1 MFKLWR
7 IAVRDV
13 GRNKR
18 RSGLTLIAVALGLA
32 LVIALHGLEM
42 GAMEGSVENN
52 IRVQSGH
59 VQVRAES
66 HEEDKVSLKWE
77 DLLEDP
83 QGLVAQAQTLAEVQA
98 AAPVL
103 WASGILGTVEDSV
116 GVRVFGIDP
125 LAETAATFREDLVG
139 EFLAPD
145 DRSGVLISQRLANN
159 LELAVG
165 DDVSLLVNT
174 SGEQPDEAIFTANNL
189 GLTVGDD
196 VSLLV
201 NTSGEQPDE
210 AIFTI
215 RGLYDTGLPAFD
227 EATIFLP
234 LAKAQAFT
242 RAGERASAV
251 VVLLH
256 DQEDADAVAAALRTP
271 GLKVL
276 TWRDL
281 NQLMLQA
288 MESAMG
294 ILYMFYLIVLAIV
307 AVVVANTLLM
317 SVFER
322 TREMGILAALG
333 LKGRQIMMMFM
344 LESATLGALGVVLGV
359 LLGSLGV
366 YYLATEGIHLGDLA
380 AQVSADIAYGETMYA
395 SFQWSATAVLSV
407 VCWVITLLASL
418 YPAWFATRKEPIDA
432 LRAF

>member
-7 IAVRDV
+7 IAIRDL

-18 RSGLTLIAVALGLA
+18 RSALTLIAVMMGLA
-32 LVIALHGLEM
+32 LVIALHAFEM
-42 GAMEGSVENN
+42 GAIQGSIDDN
-52 IRVQSGH
+52 IRVQTGH
-59 VQVRAES
+59 VQVRGAS
-66 HEEDKVSLKWE
+66 YEEDKVSLKWE
-77 DLLEDP
+77 DLLEEP
-83 QGLVAQAQTLAEVQA
+83 QGLAAQAQTLAEVRA

-103 WASGILGTVEDSV
+103 WASGILGTVEESV

-125 LAETAATFREDLVG
+125 PSEMAAPFREGLVAG
-139 EFLAPD
+139 EYLAPD
-145 DRSGVLISQRLANN
+145 DRGGVLISQRLANN
-159 LELAVG
+159 LGLAAG
-165 DDVSLLVNT
+165 DDVSLLINT
-174 SGEQPDEAIFTANNL
+174 SGEQPDEAT
-189 GLTVGDD
+189 
-196 VSLLV
+196 
-201 NTSGEQPDE
+201 
-210 AIFTI
+210 FTI

-256 DQEDADAVAAALRTP
+256 DREDADAVASALRAP
-271 GLKVL
+271 GLDVL

-288 MESAMG
+288 MESSMG
-294 ILYMFYLIVLAIV
+294 FLYMIYLIVLAIV

-333 LKGRQIMMMFM
+333 MKGRQIMAMFV
-344 LESATLGALGVVLGV
+344 LESATLGAIGVILGV

-366 YYLATEGIHLGDLA
+366 YYLATEGFYLGDLSASA
-380 AQVSADIAYGETMYA
+380 ASVDIAYGETMYA
-395 SFQWSATAVLSV
+395 AFQWADTAVLSA
-407 VCWVITLLASL
+407 VCWIIMLLASL
-418 YPAWFATRKEPIDA
+418 YPAWFATRREPIDA
-432 LRAF
+432 LRAL

>member
-1 MFKLWR
+1 MFTLWR
-7 IAVRDV
+7 IAIRDL
-13 GRNKR
+13 GRNRR
-18 RSGLTLIAVALGLA
+18 RSALTLIAVMMGLA
-32 LVIALHGLEM
+32 LLIALHSFEM
-42 GAMEGSVENN
+42 GAMQGSVENN

-59 VQVRAES
+59 VQVRGES
-66 HEEDKVSLKWE
+66 YDADKVSLKWE
-77 DLLEDP
+77 DLLEEP
-83 QGLVAQAQTLAEVQA
+83 LGLVAQAQMLAEVRA

-125 LAETAATFREDLVG
+125 PSEMAAPFREGLVAG

-159 LELAVG
+159 LGLAVG

-174 SGEQPDEAIFTANNL
+174 SGEQPDEAT
-189 GLTVGDD
+189 
-196 VSLLV
+196 
-201 NTSGEQPDE
+201 
-210 AIFTI
+210 FTI

-256 DQEDADAVAAALRTP
+256 DQEDADVVAAALRAP
-271 GLKVL
+271 GLDVL

-281 NQLMLQA
+281 NQLMLEA

-294 ILYMFYLIVLAIV
+294 FLYLIYLIVLAIV

-333 LKGRQIMMMFM
+333 MKGRQIMAMFII
-344 LESATLGALGVVLGV
+344 ESAALGALGVILGV

-366 YYLATEGIHLGDLA
+366 YYLATEGFHYGDL
-380 AQVSADIAYGETMYA
+380 SASVASTEFAIGETIYA
-395 SFQWSATAVLSV
+395 RFQWADTAVLSA
-407 VCWVITLLASL
+407 VCLIIILLASL

-432 LRAF
+432 LRAL

>member
-7 IAVRDV
+7 IAIRDL

-18 RSGLTLIAVALGLA
+18 RSALTLIAVMMGLA
-32 LVIALHGLEM
+32 LLIALHSFEM
-42 GAMEGSVENN
+42 GAMQGSIENN

-59 VQVRAES
+59 VQVRGGS
-66 HEEDKVSLKWE
+66 YDEDKVSLEWE

-83 QGLVAQAQTLAEVQA
+83 LGLAAQAQTLAEVRA

-103 WASGILGTVEDSV
+103 WAGGILGTVEDSV

-125 LAETAATFREDLVG
+125 PSEMAAPFREGLVG
-139 EFLAPD
+139 EFLTPD

-159 LELAVG
+159 LELAAG
-165 DDVSLLVNT
+165 DDVNLL
-174 SGEQPDEAIFTANNL
+174 I
-189 GLTVGDD
+189 
-196 VSLLV
+196 

-256 DQEDADAVAAALRTP
+256 DQEDADAVAAALRAP
-271 GLKVL
+271 GLDVL

-288 MESAMG
+288 MESALG
-294 ILYMFYLIVLAIV
+294 FLYMIYLIVLAIV

-333 LKGRQIMMMFM
+333 MKGRQIMAMFIM
-344 LESATLGALGVVLGV
+344 ESATLGAIGVILGV

-366 YYLATEGIHLGDLA
+366 YYLATKGIYLGDMASDVASVDL
-380 AQVSADIAYGETMYA
+380 AYGETMYA
-395 SFQWSATAVLSV
+395 RFQ
-407 VCWVITLLASL
+407 
-418 YPAWFATRKEPIDA
+418 
-432 LRAF
+432 

>member
-7 IAVRDV
+7 IAVRDL

-18 RSGLTLIAVALGLA
+18 RSGLTLIAVMMGLA
-32 LVIALHGLEM
+32 LVIALHGFEM
-42 GAMEGSVENN
+42 GAIQGSIDDN
-52 IRVQSGH
+52 IRIQTGH
-59 VQVRAES
+59 VQVRGAS
-66 HEEDKVSLKWE
+66 YEEDKVSLKWE
-77 DLLEDP
+77 DLLEEP
-83 QGLVAQAQTLAEVQA
+83 QALAAQAQSLAQVRA

-103 WASGILGTVEDSV
+103 WAGGILGTVEESV

-125 LAETAATFREDLVG
+125 LAETAAPFREDLVG

-165 DDVSLLVNT
+165 DDVSLLVDT
-174 SGEQPDEAIFTANNL
+174 SGEQPDEAT
-189 GLTVGDD
+189 
-196 VSLLV
+196 
-201 NTSGEQPDE
+201 
-210 AIFTI
+210 FTI
-215 RGLYDTGLPAFD
+215 RGLYNSGFPAFD
-227 EATIFLP
+227 GATIFLP

-242 RAGERASAV
+242 RVGERASAV

-256 DQEDADAVAAALRTP
+256 DQEDAGAVAAALRAP
-271 GLKVL
+271 GLDVL

-288 MESAMG
+288 MESSMG
-294 ILYMFYLIVLAIV
+294 MLYMFYLIVLAIV

-333 LKGRQIMMMFM
+333 MKGRQIMAMF
-344 LESATLGALGVVLGV
+344 LIESATLGATGVILGV

-366 YYLATEGIHLGDLA
+366 YYLATEGVYFGDLA
-380 AQVSADIAYGETMYA
+380 ADAASVDIAYGETMYA
-395 SFQWSATAVLSV
+395 RFQWADTAVLSA
-407 VCWVITLLASL
+407 VCWIIMLLASL

-432 LRAF
+432 LRAL